1 MKIISFAWT
10 TPALLAGSK
19 CVTRREWDK
28 KYAESFE
35 AGEYVQAF
43 DKSPRAGGKC
53 VAIIELTQKPYLQ
66 GMTGKMKASRISNRS
81 ARNAASRR
89 PVRSGMNGSSIHRSY
104 MSSDSRP
111 FDSSRRVSETTTRRH
126 PRHPCCFDDQ
136 TRGLWISVLA

>member
-66 GMTGKMKASRISNRS
+66 GTDELVPDDWQNEGFAHLESIGAKCGEST
-81 ARNAASRR
+81 ARKIWDEWKLN
-89 PVRSGMNGSSIHRSY
+89 PQILYVVRFKTIR
-104 MSSDSRP
+104 
-111 FDSSRRVSETTTRRH
+111 FIQESE
-126 PRHPCCFDDQ
+126 
-136 TRGLWISVLA
+136 